1 MKHPIVPLE
10 NILPVKKQPIDP
22 RSVELIQ
29 AGKSKRT
36 RDLYSQ
42 NYNRFQ
48 EWAQEHQLPYLPTSV
63 YAIEQ
68 YLHHLIE
75 VERKIATIELAIISI
90 KAIHQTAQQPFPDV
104 PFFNEMI
111 RGLKRTKGI
120 KQHQAKPLTADLI
133 ARGLSKDETVMAVR
147 DRALILI
154 GFSGALRRSE
164 ICELEFQDLDFR
176 TEGVV
181 LHLKKSKT
189 DQEFEGREVPIH
201 KSHNERMCPVMA
213 LEKWLRFADIQDGF
227 VFRSLRK
234 GGYIQKSITDG
245 SISRIIKKLVKKA
258 GEDPKGYSGHSLR
271 SGYVTEVA
279 RRGAQS
285 HQIMMVTGH
294 KSDAMVR
301 KYIRSG
307 RLFMDTVSLL

>member
-1 MKHPIVPLE
+1 MKNPIIPQQ
-10 NILPVKKQPIDP
+10 NLPPAKKQPIDP
-22 RSVELIQ
+22 RSIELIQ
-29 AGKSKRT
+29 AGKSQRT

-48 EWAQEHQLPYLPTSV
+48 EWAQEHQLPYLPTS
-63 YAIEQ
+63 AHALEQ
-68 YLHHLIE
+68 YFHHLIE
-75 VERKIATIELAIISI
+75 SERKIATIELAIQSI
-90 KAIHQTAQQPFPDV
+90 KAIHQVTQQPFPNV
-104 PFFNEMI
+104 PFLNEMM
-111 RGLKRTKGI
+111 RGLKRTKGM
-120 KQHQAKPLTADLI
+120 KQRQAKPLTADLI
-133 ARGLSKDETVMAVR
+133 ARGLSNDETTMTIR

-154 GFSGALRRSE
+154 SFAGALRRSE
-164 ICELEFQDLDFR
+164 ICELKFEDLDFR
-176 TEGVV
+176 SEGLI

-189 DQEFEGREVPIH
+189 DQEAHGRDVPIH
-201 KSHNERMCPVMA
+201 KSHNERMCPVLA
-213 LEKWLRFADIQDGF
+213 LKKWLELANIQDGY

-234 GGYIQKSITDG
+234 GGYIRESITDG
-245 SISRIIKKLVKKA
+245 SISRIVKKVVKDA

-307 RLFMDTVSLL
+307 RLFMDSIGIL